1 MSHVAQAI
9 EGNPVA
15 LHSSLASFRNSS
27 VPDFGTLR
35 RREASQENG
44 RLPTPFVTMASR
56 QCAARWF
63 ACLIAL
69 LFTHVSLAA
78 SVKIEIEGLEEE
90 LRDAARSSL
99 ALQRFSS
106 REMTPTQVRRLF
118 AQGEEQIRQALQPYG
133 YYAAT
138 VNSNLSQGDK
148 PDQFVATF
156 TVELGP
162 PVVVESADVRVVGA
176 ASELPEVR
184 LALEQFAPKLGERLE
199 HATYEN
205 SKSTINAQLQAAGF
219 FDSKLERHRVEVTQ
233 AKNSAHIDL
242 LWNSH
247 ERYRFG
253 AVNFSDVQFP
263 DEFLRR
269 YIPWDEGDYYSA
281 TDLLTLQQR
290 LVDADYF
297 SVVSVQPDMDKSGDG
312 IAPIEAVL
320 VPAKRTV
327 YTAGVYMSTDSGPG
341 VRLGVDRR
349 WLNKRGHKL
358 GGEIQYSSRLQQF
371 GLNYRIPKP
380 GDPMQ
385 NYNFSA
391 GYRDEETG
399 TSRSRMARL
408 SASEVT
414 DNWHDFVRTLSLQYL
429 HGDFEI
435 ADDQH
440 STSLLYAEG
449 LLTRKRADDLLFPRR
464 GLSLLYGVRLA
475 AEQALSDTSLAQ
487 LRAEGKWIRPM
498 GKNGRF
504 IARASLGAMIV
515 DDFNALPP
523 ELRFFAGGDR
533 SVRGFDYQAIGEVN
547 DRGGVIGGKF
557 LTVAS
562 AEYEHYF
569 LDNWGAAAFVD
580 AGDAYSTE
588 FNVNVGA
595 GIGLRWRSPVGLVRL
610 DFAVPVVS
618 DLEDGL
624 RIHIVIGPDL

>member
-1 MSHVAQAI
+1 M
-9 EGNPVA
+9 
-15 LHSSLASFRNSS
+15 R
-27 VPDFGTLR
+27 TL
-35 RREASQENG
+35 S
-44 RLPTPFVTMASR
+44 VTMASHQR
-56 QCAARWF
+56 ATGWI

-69 LFTHVSLAA
+69 LFAHCSMAA

-106 REMTPTQVRRLF
+106 REMTPTQVQRLF
-118 AQGEEQIRQALQPYG
+118 AQGDEQIRQALQPYG

-138 VNSNLSQGDK
+138 VKSNLRQGDK

-156 TVELGP
+156 AVELGP
-162 PVVVESADVRVVGA
+162 PVIVESADVRVAGE

-184 LALEQFAPKLGERLE
+184 LALEQFAPRLGERLD
-199 HATYEN
+199 HSTYEA
-205 SKSTINAQLQAAGF
+205 SKSAINSQLQAAGF
-219 FDSKLERHRVEVTQ
+219 FDAKLERRRVEVTQ
-233 AKNSAHIDL
+233 ATNTAHIDL
-242 LWNSH
+242 LWDSH

-253 AVNFSDVQFP
+253 DVHFSDVQFP
-263 DEFLRR
+263 DDFLRR
-269 YIPWDEGDYYSA
+269 YVPWEEGDYYSA

-297 SVVSVQPDMDKSGDG
+297 SVVSVQPDMDKAGDG

-358 GGEIQYSSRLQQF
+358 GGEIQYSSRLQQV
-371 GLNYRIPKP
+371 GVNYRIPKP

-391 GYRDEETG
+391 GYRDEETD

-435 ADDQH
+435 ADEQQ

-487 LRAEGKWIRPM
+487 IRAEGKWIRPM
-498 GKNGRF
+498 GKSGRF
-504 IARASLGAMIV
+504 LARASLGAMIV

-547 DRGGVIGGKF
+547 DQGGVIGGKF

-569 LDNWGAAAFVD
+569 LDNWGAAVFVD

-595 GIGLRWRSPVGLVRL
+595 GIGLRWRSPVGLLRL

-618 DLEDGL
+618 DLENGL